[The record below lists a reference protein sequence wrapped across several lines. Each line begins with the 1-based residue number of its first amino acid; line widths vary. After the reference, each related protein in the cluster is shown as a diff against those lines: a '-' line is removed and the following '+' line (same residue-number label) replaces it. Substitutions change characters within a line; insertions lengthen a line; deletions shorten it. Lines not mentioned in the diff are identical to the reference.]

1 MEAHRY
7 LLSTTA
13 PRVLVGS
20 TVLHSGHTANWVA
33 LHDLIRTVRGRQPFV
48 SVKGEER
55 TPSHTVAP
63 CTVIDYLRSI

>member
-33 LHDLIRTVRGRQPFV
+33 LHDLIRTVRVPPAFRERQGERRGLISQ
-48 SVKGEER
+48 SVNR
-55 TPSHTVAP
+55 
-63 CTVIDYLRSI
+63 TVIDYL